1 MGNMEFIELSELYLA
16 YKKAKSDAFFESIH
30 FDALA
35 FSRYEDRLHSNLV
48 KLHKALTAGT
58 WWRDASKMGG
68 YLFAPK
74 SISKPDANLERQLHF
89 STLDP
94 CEDWRSSYQG
104 AARKPKAEFR
114 LVMSA
119 SVDYQVVSALWI
131 LKVGHIFEAT
141 LDKHLSYGNRLRRH
155 SSWRDPMGEGS
166 INRDSLGLF
175 SPYFSAYQAW
185 REKGLA
191 AIRTAAAAGKTVIA
205 ATMDARRYYHNVSPE
220 FLLRPE
226 YLKALNLQLTDDQV
240 KFTRVFINSLNEW
253 YRTTP
258 DYADRPEGALPV
270 GLSAS
275 KVIANV
281 ALSEFDRK
289 ILKTLNPEYYGRYV
303 DDIFIVVESPVG
315 IGSSTEFF
323 AWMCEKFGDGL
334 SFDSESSVT
343 RYSPAYLLDS
353 RVEFSQDKQ
362 KVFRV
367 SGNFGL
373 DLVGQIEQQIRRR
386 SSEYRLLPILP
397 ESTEGMLVRALLTS
411 SDASLEADALRKT
424 DAVSIR
430 RLGFA
435 MLLGDVEAHARD
447 LSPASWRKARNIFYG
462 IVERYVV
469 TPAGIFDYFN
479 YIVRVIGLAVACGDM
494 ARASSI
500 VEKFGSTVRLLR
512 ETVDYDP
519 NKLDRMVQ
527 LYARNLFQVSL
538 QSSTLQGFKFSPSYI
553 ALMRKIKKIS
563 EIRTPNPSKTPLKE
577 ASQRLLFADMGRRP
591 YKELW
596 INHPGTKSPRSPR
609 VPADLAI
616 QRELR
621 LGGLRRFTD
630 FAERDYRKIYWPGVA
645 FATRPL
651 TAQEITTVAPRLLQ
665 SSVLLRSALFALR
678 GARTKGRGAP
688 SMVSVKDRSSQV
700 LISVPNKASSTVR
713 IAIVSYL
720 TEQSDWDSALIG
732 RPNRTL
738 ERYKRFNRVI
748 NGILSNDTRVDY
760 VVFPEASVPRRWA
773 FSAANKLAK
782 NGVSFLAGLE
792 NQAPTGAYYN
802 DAIVSL
808 QTSWPGYSTSLTY
821 IQPKIHPAHEERRAL
836 DSVGR
841 ALRSVDLP
849 KARPI
854 YKHGS
859 HFFGVLICSDLTN
872 IDNRRS
878 FQGHVDTLIA
888 LEWNRDINSFSS
900 LVEAAAQ
907 DLHAYVVQVNSR
919 QYGDSRVRAPAVE
932 SYNRDVVQ
940 VRGGDDDYFV
950 IAPLDISSIK
960 AFHQARG
967 KVPNGAPKYWKPLP
981 IGFEISRERKASAKR
996 ASSRSKMEGDEK

>member
-1 MGNMEFIELSELYLA
+1 MGNMEFIELSDLYLA

-35 FSRYEDRLHSNLV
+35 FSRYEEGLHRNLV
-48 KLHKALTAGT
+48 KLQKALASGT
-58 WWRDASKMGG
+58 WWRDVSKIGG

-74 SISKPDANLERQLHF
+74 SISKPDGTSERQLHF

-94 CEDWRSSYQG
+94 SEDWRNSYQS
-104 AARKPKAEFR
+104 AEEKPKAEFR

-119 SVDYQVVSALWI
+119 SVDYQIVSALWI

-141 LDKHLSYGNRLRRH
+141 LDKNLSYGNRLRRH
-155 SSWRDPMGEGS
+155 SSWRDPLGEGS

-185 REKGLA
+185 REKGLG
-191 AIRTAAAAGKTVIA
+191 AIRGAAAAGKTIIA

-220 FLLRPE
+220 FLLRDE
-226 YLKALNLQLTDDQV
+226 YLNAINVKLTSEQV
-240 KFTRVFINSLNEW
+240 AFTRLFINSLNEW
-253 YRTTP
+253 YKTTP
-258 DYADRPEGALPV
+258 DYIDRPEGALPV

-275 KVIANV
+275 KLIANV
-281 ALSEFDRK
+281 ALSEFDRRVQNS
-289 ILKTLNPEYYGRYV
+289 LNPEYYGRYV
-303 DDIFIVVESPVG
+303 DDIFIVVEAPPE
-315 IGSSTEFF
+315 IGSSTDFF
-323 AWMCEKFGDGL
+323 AWMCEKFGPDLRFDVANSSTSYLPPYL
-334 SFDSESSVT
+334 S
-343 RYSPAYLLDS
+343 DS
-353 RVEFSQDKQ
+353 RVVFSQDKQ

-386 SSEYRLLPILP
+386 SSEYRLLPVLP

-447 LSPASWRKARNIFYG
+447 LGSASWRKTRSTFYG
-462 IVERYVV
+462 IVERYVI
-469 TPAGIFDYFN
+469 TPSGIFDYFN

-494 ARASSI
+494 ARATSI
-500 VEKFGSTVRLLR
+500 VEKFGSTVRLVQ
-512 ETVDYDP
+512 ETVIFDSS
-519 NKLDRMVQ
+519 KFDRMVQ
-527 LYARNLFQVSL
+527 LYARNLFQVCL
-538 QSSTLQGFKFSPSYI
+538 QSSTIQGFKFSPPYI
-553 ALMRKIKKIS
+553 ALMRKIKLIS
-563 EIRTPNPSKTPLKE
+563 QIQTPNPSKTPLKV
-577 ASQRLLFADMGRRP
+577 ASHKLLFADMGRRP

-596 INHPGTKSPRSPR
+596 IYHPSTKSPRSPR
-609 VPADLAI
+609 VPADLAV

-621 LGGLRRFTD
+621 LGGLRRFTEYAD
-630 FAERDYRKIYWPGVA
+630 RDYRKIYWPGVA

-651 TAQEITTVAPRLLQ
+651 TAQEITTVAPGLLQ
-665 SSVLLRSALFALR
+665 SSVLLRSTLFALR
-678 GARTKGRGAP
+678 GARTKGRGVP
-688 SMVSVKDRSSQV
+688 SMVRVKERPSQL
-700 LISVPNKASSTVR
+700 LISVPKKAADVVR
-713 IAIVSYL
+713 VAIVSYL

-738 ERYKRFNRVI
+738 ERYKRFNRII
-748 NGILSNDTRVDY
+748 NAILSSRTPVDY
-760 VVFPEASVPRRWA
+760 VVFPEASVPKKWA

-782 NGVSFLAGLE
+782 NGISFLAGLE
-792 NQAPTGAYYN
+792 NQAPTGPYHN
-802 DAIVSL
+802 DAMVSL
-808 QTSWPGYSTSLTY
+808 QTNWPGYSTNLTY
-821 IQPKIHPAHEERRAL
+821 IQPKIHPAHEEKRAL
-836 DSVGR
+836 DAVGR
-841 ALRSVDLP
+841 ALRPVDLP
-849 KARPI
+849 RARPI

-872 IDNRRS
+872 IDNRRA
-878 FQGHVDTLIA
+878 FQGHVDTLLA
-888 LEWNRDINSFSS
+888 LEWNKDVNSFSS

-919 QYGDSRVRAPAVE
+919 QYGDSRVRAPAIE

-950 IAPLDISSIK
+950 IAPLDINSIK
-960 AFHQARG
+960 AFHQLRG
-967 KVPNGAPKYWKPLP
+967 KPAKGAAKHWKPLP
-981 IGFEISRERKASAKR
+981 IGFEISKERRAVAKR
-996 ASSRSKMEGDEK
+996 GTPK

>member
-1 MGNMEFIELSELYLA
+1 MKFIELSDLYLA

-35 FSRYEDRLHSNLV
+35 FSRYEESLHRNLV
-48 KLHKALTAGT
+48 KLQKGLASGS
-58 WWRDASKMGG
+58 WWRDVSKIGG

-74 SISKPDANLERQLHF
+74 SISKPDGPSGGGLHF

-94 CEDWRSSYQG
+94 FEDWRNSYQY
-104 AARKPKAEFR
+104 AVKKPRAEFR

-119 SVDYQVVSALWI
+119 SVDYQVISALWI

-141 LDKHLSYGNRLRRH
+141 LDKELSYGNRLRRH
-155 SSWRDPMGEGS
+155 SSWRDPSGEGS

-185 REKGLA
+185 REKGLS
-191 AIRTAAAAGKTVIA
+191 AIRSAASAGKVIIA

-220 FLLRPE
+220 FLLRAE
-226 YLKALNLQLTDDQV
+226 YLDSINVRLTEEQLV
-240 KFTRVFINSLNEW
+240 FTRLFIDSLNDW
-253 YRTTP
+253 YKSTP
-258 DYADRPEGALPV
+258 DYVDRPEGALPV

-281 ALSEFDRK
+281 ALSEFDRRVQQA
-289 ILKTLNPEYYGRYV
+289 LNPEYYGRYV
-303 DDIFIVVESPVG
+303 DDIFIVVEAPPA
-315 IGSSTEFF
+315 IGSSAEFF
-323 AWMCEKFGDGL
+323 AWMCDKFGRDL
-334 SFDSESSVT
+334 IFDEVNSVT
-343 RYSPAYLLDS
+343 SYSPSYLYDS

-386 SSEYRLLPILP
+386 SSEYRLLPVLP
-397 ESTEGMLVRALLTS
+397 ESTEGMLGRALLTS
-411 SDASLEADALRKT
+411 SDASLEADALRKA

-447 LSPASWRKARNIFYG
+447 LSPASWRKTRNIFYG
-462 IVERYVV
+462 IVERYVI
-469 TPAGIFDYFN
+469 TPPGIFDYFN

-500 VEKFGSTVRLLR
+500 IDKFGSAVRLVR
-512 ETVDYDP
+512 ETVAFDS
-519 NKLDRMVQ
+519 NKLERMVQ
-527 LYARNLFQVSL
+527 LYARNFFQVSL

-553 ALMRKIKKIS
+553 ALMRRIKLIS
-563 EIRTPNPSKTPLKE
+563 QIQTPNPSKTPLKD
-577 ASQRLLFADMGRRP
+577 ASQKLLFADMGRRP

-609 VPADLAI
+609 VPADLAV

-621 LGGLRRFTD
+621 LGGLRRFTE
-630 FAERDYRKIYWPGVA
+630 FADRDYRKIYWPGVA

-651 TAQEITTVAPRLLQ
+651 TAQEITTVAPSLLQ
-665 SSVLLRSALFALR
+665 SSVLLRSTLFALR
-678 GARTKGRGAP
+678 GARTKGRGVP
-688 SMVSVKDRSSQV
+688 SMVGVKERPSQL
-700 LISVPNKASSTVR
+700 LISIPKKAVDLVR
-713 IAIVSYL
+713 IGIVSYL
-720 TEQSDWDSALIG
+720 TEQDDWDAALAG
-732 RPNRTL
+732 KPNRTL

-748 NGILSNDTRVDY
+748 NSILSSHTPVDY

-782 NGVSFLAGLE
+782 NGVSLLAGLE
-792 NQAPTGAYYN
+792 NQAPTGLYYN
-802 DAIVSL
+802 DAMVSL
-808 QTSWPGYSTSLTY
+808 QTNWPGYSTNLIY
-821 IQPKIHPAHEERRAL
+821 IQPKIHPAHEEKRAL
-836 DSVGR
+836 DGVGR
-841 ALRSVDLP
+841 SMRAVDLP
-849 KARPI
+849 RARPI

-960 AFHQARG
+960 KFHQLQG
-967 KVPNGAPKYWKPLP
+967 KSKKGAAKYWKPLP
-981 IGFEISRERKASAKR
+981 IGFVISKERRTVARRAASKQ
-996 ASSRSKMEGDEK
+996 GGN